1 MKTKSGLRYTQR
13 KTLPSF
19 TRPKVHSCTDF
30 FVDLIKCNS
39 NNCYLTK
46 KIPRFSLLNEVLIWP
61 GISFCSISSR
71 SIHRSIIQTI
81 YQWCT
86 YINYLHY
93 ISSTYSWFHE
103 KGSFSVHSCNED
115 YLSIPEFPSS
125 WGNHFMKSPVSWLYI
140 YHMSV

>member
-13 KTLPSF
+13 KTLPNF

-30 FVDLIKCNS
+30 FVNLIKCNS

-86 YINYLHY
+86 YIH
-93 ISSTYSWFHE
+93 ISTIYTTYHPPTADFM
-103 KGSFSVHSCNED
+103 KKVPSVYTD
-115 YLSIPEFPSS
+115 AMKTIYLSLSS
-125 WGNHFMKSPVSWLYI
+125 QVA
-140 YHMSV
+140 